1 MENHFDVIVLGA
13 GLTGLTTSYYLNK
26 TGLKIKVID
35 IKPQIGGV
43 ISTHEKNGFLF
54 EEGPNTGIIGSTEI
68 AELFEELQ
76 PECQIEYGNKNMSK
90 RFILH
95 KAKWQPLPAGLKQAI
110 TTPLFSFSDKLKIL
124 GEPFRSPGK
133 DENET
138 LADLVKRRMG
148 QSFLDYAIDPFIL
161 GVYAGDPSYLVTK
174 YALPKLYN
182 LEQSYGSFIGGSLR
196 KSFKKKT
203 EAEKKVTRKI
213 FTIVGGLGKLT
224 NTLYQKIGTEKFE
237 LGATA
242 VQIKKLEKGFKINLT
257 DSKNQSLEFTSAKV
271 ITTIPAFNLHEALPF
286 VGEKLV
292 AKVQNVYYAP
302 VVEVA
307 IGFNE
312 WKGIPLDGFGGLIP
326 YKEDRNLLGVMYMS
340 SLFENRAPKGGAL
353 ISVFIGGARKPG
365 LTQLSDDEIKALV
378 KREFKEL
385 MGVSDFNPDLFEL
398 SWHLRAIPQYGKESK
413 ERFEAVDV
421 IQNTHKGLL
430 IGGNLQGGI
439 GMADR
444 VKQGKFLADTIINSE
459 M

>member
-1 MENHFDVIVLGA
+1 MDTHFDVVILGA
-13 GLTGLTTSYYLNK
+13 GLTGLSTSYYLNK
-26 TGLKIKVID
+26 AGLKIKVID
-35 IKPQIGGV
+35 IKPNVGGV
-43 ISTHEKNGFLF
+43 ISTRQKNGFLF
-54 EEGPNTGIIGSTEI
+54 ESGPNTGILGSTEI

-76 PECQIEYGNKNMSK
+76 PDCQIELGNNNMTK

-110 TTPLFSFSDKLKIL
+110 TTPLFSFRDKLRIL
-124 GEPFRSPGK
+124 GEPFRKAGK

-138 LADLVKRRMG
+138 LAGLVKRRMG
-148 QSFLDYAIDPFIL
+148 KSFLDYAIDPFIL

-182 LEQSYGSFIGGSLR
+182 LEQTYGSFIGGSVR
-196 KSFKKKT
+196 KMFVTKT
-203 EAEKKVTRKI
+203 EAEKKATRKI
-213 FTIVGGLGKLT
+213 FTIKGGLGQLI
-224 NTLYQKIGTEKFE
+224 NSLYQKVGADNFM
-237 LGATA
+237 LGVKNITINEGETGFTIDFVDENEQA
-242 VQIKKLEKGFKINLT
+242 VQITAN
-257 DSKNQSLEFTSAKV
+257 KV
-271 ITTIPAFNLHEALPF
+271 VTTIPAFNLNEVLPF
-286 VGEKLV
+286 VEQKLL
-292 AKVQNVYYAP
+292 ADVQNVYYAP

-307 IGFNE
+307 IGFNK

-326 YKEDRNLLGVMYMS
+326 YVENRDILGVMYMS
-340 SLFENRAPKGGAL
+340 SLFENRAPKEGAL

-385 MGVSDFNPDLFEL
+385 MGVNDFNPDLFEI

-413 ERFEAVDV
+413 ERFEAVDK
-421 IQNTHKGLL
+421 IQSNFKGLL
-430 IGGNLQGGI
+430 IGGNLHGGI

-444 VKQGKFLADTIINSE
+444 VKQGKLLADTVINGL